1 MTESSKVPTR
11 KRVAKSAAKPA
22 SPATHAPKAARK
34 PAHRHPNL
42 GLSPIGMTSGF
53 ASAAQKVR
61 GSSSSIAADALEAA
75 VKADPTIKTR
85 YDEVGLRRLL
95 RDGEL
100 LVERLAMCLGSGND
114 RWLSEYADWIVPIY
128 RRRGV
133 PLGDLGALCSGIA
146 ETVEPL
152 LGADELAA
160 ARRSLE
166 AAMVIFKRDGRL
178 AGDRHKRNALWKWM
192 YRGV

>member
-1 MTESSKVPTR
+1 
-11 KRVAKSAAKPA
+11 VAKAVAPAKV
-22 SPATHAPKAARK
+22 KAART

-42 GLSPIGMTSGF
+42 GLSPIGMSSGF

-61 GSSSSIAADALEAA
+61 GDATGIASRALEAA
-75 VKADPTIKTR
+75 VQADPTIKTR
-85 YDEVGLRRLL
+85 YDVVGLRRLL

-100 LVERLAMCLGSGND
+100 LVERLAMCLGSRND

-133 PLGDLGALCSGIA
+133 PLADLGAICTGIA
-146 ETVEPL
+146 ATVESL
-152 LGADELAA
+152 LEADESAA
-160 ARRSLE
+160 ATRSLE
-166 AAMVIFKRDGRL
+166 AAGAIFKRHARL
-178 AGDRHKRNALWKWM
+178 GGDRHKRNALWKWM